1 MSRDYRKLEKNHD
14 PQLSFET
21 KKLVVR
27 LFLAGDPLSLAS
39 WKDRNPQIFC
49 ASAVNDAECRAASC

>member
-21 KKLVVR
+21 KKLVVS
-27 LFLAGDPLSLAS
+27 LSLAS